1 MSTVPDSL
9 APTNAGQTQA
19 VVADY
24 ETTTPDA
31 SAIAIIDAAS
41 NAARAWILVRRDDEP
56 IGILEFDIPTNGVTS
71 QSLRAAVITH
81 FGSSAFPADDA
92 PLSFSAGRDAALSSA
107 PEITVIVCT
116 RNRPDDLVRCVES
129 LKRMSCPN
137 YRILIVD
144 NAPSDDRTRDAVA
157 AINSPDVPIDY
168 VIAPVP
174 GLSNARNVAMALVTT
189 PLVAWLDD
197 DEVADKHWLAE
208 IVRAFTDRPLT
219 AAVSGLVVPAELRT
233 RAQALFESFGGHS
246 KGRGVTPAVFSATAT
261 DAQSPLFPLPPFG
274 VGANMAF
281 RTEDLR
287 ELGNFDAALGAGS
300 LTFGGED
307 TEMFTRLLLSGR
319 ESAYHP
325 AAITRHYHRP
335 DLPSLER
342 QMYGYGVGL
351 TAFYASIL
359 ARRPRLLGALLR
371 IAPAAIRTLVRGDSS
386 RNAGIPDDFPRS
398 FLRRNVVGMLRGPVE
413 YARARRVVRRESS
426 RSQ

>member
-1 MSTVPDSL
+1 MRTVPNSL
-9 APTNAGQTQA
+9 ASANTVLVEA

-31 SAIAIIDAAS
+31 SAIAIVEAAS
-41 NAARAWILVRRDDEP
+41 NAPGAWILVRRDDEP
-56 IGILEFDIPTNGVTS
+56 LGILQLAIPAEGITS
-71 QSLRAAVITH
+71 QSLRAAVVEQ

-92 PLSFSAGRDAALSSA
+92 RRTYSAGRAAALSSA

-116 RNRPDDLVRCVES
+116 RNRPDDVVRCVES
-129 LKRMSCPN
+129 LLRMSCPR

-144 NAPSDDRTRDAVA
+144 NAPSDDRTRDAIA

-174 GLSNARNVAMALVTT
+174 GLSNARNVATALVDT
-189 PLVAWLDD
+189 PLMAWLDD
-197 DEVADKHWLAE
+197 DEVADEHWLAE
-208 IVRAFTDRPLT
+208 IVRAFNDRPRA

-233 RAQALFESFGGHS
+233 RAQALFEGFGGHS
-246 KGRGVTPAVFSATAT
+246 KGRGVTPVVFSPSAK

-281 RTEDLR
+281 RTQDLL
-287 ELGNFDAALGAGS
+287 ELGGFDPALGAGTR
-300 LTFGGED
+300 TFGGED

-319 ESAYHP
+319 ESTYHP
-325 AAITRHYHRP
+325 AAITRHYHRA
-335 DLPSLER
+335 DMPSLER

-351 TAFYASIL
+351 TAFYASL
-359 ARRPRLLGALLR
+359 LRRRPRLLGALLR
-371 IAPAAIRTLVRGDSS
+371 SAPAALAALVGGNST

-398 FLRRNVVGMLRGPVE
+398 FLRRNVVGMLRGPIE
-413 YARARRVVRRESS
+413 YARARRVVRRGSPCP
-426 RSQ
+426 R